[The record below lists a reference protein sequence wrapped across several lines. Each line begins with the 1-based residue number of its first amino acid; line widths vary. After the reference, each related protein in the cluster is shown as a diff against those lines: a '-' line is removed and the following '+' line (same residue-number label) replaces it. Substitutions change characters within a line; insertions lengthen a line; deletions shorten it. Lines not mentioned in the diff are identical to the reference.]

1 MNVERRNGCAA
12 VARRAALF
20 GWLGLALLVAGRDS
34 AASVTAGLY
43 ASGLNFPLFAT
54 APPGD
59 PRLFVVERAGRIRI
73 ISGGTL
79 LPTPFLD
86 IRSRVSVAGERGL
99 LGLAFSPDHAVDG
112 FFYIYYTNLQGH
124 SVVSRFEVGS
134 DPDLA
139 DAASEF
145 PLLDPI
151 PQPFA
156 NHNGGTVALSP
167 VDGWLYFSP
176 GDGGSANDPAER
188 AQDPDD
194 LLGKMLRIDVDGV
207 LPAEI
212 WALGLRNPYRFSF
225 DRATGDLWIADVGQ
239 SQREEI
245 DFQPASDPGGRN
257 YGWDVM
263 EGSLCNGVDPA
274 SSPPCNDPSL
284 TLPVYEYAHSDGN
297 CSITGGF
304 LYRGAIP
311 ELWGHYVFGDYC
323 SSRIWTLDP
332 ATGVATDRSQELGA
346 AAAAPFELVGF
357 GEDGSGELYVIHSGG
372 EVFRIRSPD
381 VECSDGLDNDG
392 DGLIDLDDPDCTAEG
407 DPLEAADADEDLV
420 EDALDNCTQVANPS
434 QEDTD
439 GDDYGNVCD
448 CDFDQNLTCNISDFN
463 VFLPDF
469 VSTLDSGVG
478 TDMDSNGTVG
488 IADFNLFLP
497 GFVAGEPGPS
507 GLVP

>member
-1 MNVERRNGCAA
+1 MNVQRMNGFAV
-12 VARRAALF
+12 VARRAALC
-20 GWLGLALLVAGRDS
+20 GWLGLALLVSGRNA
-34 AASVTAGLY
+34 AASLAADLY
-43 ASGLNFPLFAT
+43 ASGLDFPLFAT

-59 PRLFVVERAGRIRI
+59 PRLFIVERAGRIRI
-73 ISGGTL
+73 VSGGTL
-79 LPTPFLD
+79 LTTPFLD
-86 IRSRVSVAGERGL
+86 IRSRVSAGGGERGL

-112 FFYIYYTNLQGH
+112 FFYVYYTNLDGD
-124 SVVSRFEVGS
+124 SVVSRFELGS

-139 DAASEF
+139 DAASEL
-145 PLLDPI
+145 PLLNPI
-151 PQPFA
+151 PQPFG

-176 GDGGSANDPAER
+176 GDGGGGNDPAER
-188 AQDPDD
+188 AQDPVD

-207 LPAEI
+207 LPVEI

-239 SQREEI
+239 TQREEI

-274 SSPPCNDPSL
+274 PSPPCNDPSL
-284 TLPVYEYAHSDGN
+284 TLPVYEYAHSDGD

-323 SSRIWTLDP
+323 SSRIWTLNP
-332 ATGVATDRSQELGA
+332 ATGVATDRSQELGD

-357 GEDGSGELYVIHSGG
+357 GEDGLGELYVIHSGG

-381 VECSDGLDNDG
+381 VECSDGLDNDA
-392 DGLIDLDDPDCTAEG
+392 DGLVDFPNDPGCFNPSWFTENPLCQDGVNNDAAQDNLIDFDGGASAGLPPEHQTDPDPQCVGMPWQNREASCG
-407 DPLEAADADEDLV
+407 LGAGLALLLPPLMWLWRRR
-420 EDALDNCTQVANPS
+420 S
-434 QEDTD
+434 RR
-439 GDDYGNVCD
+439 
-448 CDFDQNLTCNISDFN
+448 S
-463 VFLPDF
+463 
-469 VSTLDSGVG
+469 
-478 TDMDSNGTVG
+478 
-488 IADFNLFLP
+488 
-497 GFVAGEPGPS
+497 
-507 GLVP
+507 